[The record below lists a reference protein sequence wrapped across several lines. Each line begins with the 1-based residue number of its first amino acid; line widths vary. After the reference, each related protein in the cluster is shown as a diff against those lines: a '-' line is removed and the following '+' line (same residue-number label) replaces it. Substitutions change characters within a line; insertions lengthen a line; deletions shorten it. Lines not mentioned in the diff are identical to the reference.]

1 MRSSLLSLDS
11 RTYVRYVTCMRNLN
25 LATSQAAGS
34 QADFDTSVYDDGWES
49 DFPEIPDEP
58 AATTKQSIPTRLD
71 QMAPGP
77 VLGAFLSSVDVDA
90 LSGYDRVV
98 VLRARQRMA
107 SHYQAQVYS
116 DMAGVVEA
124 LEDPDSRYEATTEM
138 ASAEIRAALHLTRYS
153 ADAELSFALDLR
165 QRLPQ
170 VHAMLETGVIDVQR
184 ARTIDRETCHLTTAT
199 ARNVVERIAE
209 AAPQL
214 TTGQLRARIK
224 KLCIQGD
231 VEEAQKRYDYAVDE
245 RSVIAEATVDGTAN
259 LRGTGLPPHRVVA
272 ITRRINKI
280 ARSLRGKGETRSM
293 DQLRADVYL
302 DILQGT
308 DKAKRERGVV
318 HMTVDLD
325 TLTGLTEHPG
335 DLNGFAPVIS
345 DIARQ
350 VADDQPDAEW
360 RYTITDTQTG
370 QPIASGITSRRP
382 TASQRREV
390 ETRDRTCIFPG
401 CRMPAT
407 DCDLDHTT
415 TWEEGGPTTP
425 DNLATLCRTDHQLRH
440 NGWSYTT
447 LPNGATEWT
456 SPLGH
461 TYITWKDPP

>member
-1 MRSSLLSLDS
+1 MLKTDFNPTEIASGRVPPGLD
-11 RTYVRYVTCMRNLN
+11 
-25 LATSQAAGS
+25 
-34 QADFDTSVYDDGWES
+34 E
-49 DFPEIPDEP
+49 
-58 AATTKQSIPTRLD
+58 
-71 QMAPGP
+71 MAPGP
-77 VLGAFLSSVDVDA
+77 VLAAYLSGIDVHA
-90 LSGYDRVV
+90 VSGYDRVV
-98 VLRARQRMA
+98 VLRAHQRMA
-107 SHYQAQVYS
+107 SHYQAHTYT
-116 DMAGVVEA
+116 DMTAITQA
-124 LEDPDSRYEATTEM
+124 LRDDGESYEEEL
-138 ASAEIRAALHLTRYS
+138 ASAEIRAALNLTRRA
-153 ADAELSFALDLR
+153 ADTELSFAMDLR

-170 VHAMLETGVIDVQR
+170 VHVMLMDGVIDVKR
-184 ARTIDRETCHLTTAT
+184 ARTIDHETCHLTIAT
-199 ARNVVERIAE
+199 ARGVVERIAE
-209 AAPQL
+209 AAPEL
-214 TTGQLRARIK
+214 TTGQLQARIK
-224 KLCIQGD
+224 KLCIQAD
-231 VEEAQKRYDYAVDE
+231 TQEAEKRYDHAVDA
-245 RSVIAEATVDGTAN
+245 RRIIAEPTVDGTAN
-259 LRGTGLPPHRVVA
+259 LSALDLPPDKVA
-272 ITRRINKI
+272 AVTRRINTI
-280 ARSLRGKGETRSM
+280 ARSLRGDDETRTM
-293 DQLRADVYL
+293 DQLRADIYL
-302 DILQGT
+302 DLLQGT
-308 DKAKRERGVV
+308 RYTTKARGMV
-318 HMTVDLD
+318 HLTVDLD